1 MKITKEQNRPAAYF
15 VQLGARCFW
24 FTFEPLKNNIN
35 WHPRRQVKAI
45 YKHEKGGTLWARS
58 FVVVLNYES
67 ESEAAQEIAQR
78 IAQECDQKKGKA
90 ERWKAA
96 KN

>member
-35 WHPRRQVKAI
+35 
-45 YKHEKGGTLWARS
+45 
-58 FVVVLNYES
+58 
-67 ESEAAQEIAQR
+67 
-78 IAQECDQKKGKA
+78 
-90 ERWKAA
+90 
-96 KN
+96 